1 MKNSNQK
8 RFVGYGDVGGA
19 ILTLLTKRS
28 APANRRI
35 KLLKKRQEH
44 IEPRTLLDLAFR
56 VVGDGLDAGTTTVKQ
71 IMTADPMCVKS
82 DTSAT
87 DALNTMVKKD
97 GDLVGLLDIT
107 KCLYEALDKM
117 ERAYGSSKKLY
128 DALEGV
134 EKEWTGQTNSIMQY
148 MSVLREKMECPDL
161 TSVLDGSLPAEV
173 GMKTS
178 VRDAAKMMRQ
188 FRTTAVLVMEHNMIA
203 GIFTSKDI
211 VLRVIAADLDPSTC
225 SVIRVMTPH
234 PDTATPNTSILEA
247 LKKMY
252 DGHYL
257 NLPVVE
263 GTTIIGMVDVLKLTY
278 ATMEQMCSM
287 KSQDNQD
294 NSGSDNNSGPMWNKF
309 WNSLDGENVDDD
321 VDDNESILSDTIAP
335 SQSAS
340 NIPPSSPNMRISSMR
355 NSGNISPVPEIHPS
369 ESASAVDDKSGIS
382 FPRGHEEN
390 SFTFKFK
397 APNGKAHRFT
407 VDYTSVDN
415 IRSTVLSKLP
425 STIED
430 FTITYI
436 DDDGDN
442 VTMTTDDDVLDAVR
456 IAQRQ
461 NASKVILNIEI
472 KENKNSSLSAA
483 SSPKS
488 RAITNDNDFEEEEDE
503 WNDVNNFN
511 INSMASQGRQTI
523 NRLSSMLPKGGG
535 KGLFTGTGAVLALGT
550 LGFGINASLFNA
562 IKYTRISGVQRKIYN
577 EGTHI
582 MIPWFET
589 PIIYDVRAKPRS
601 IASLTGTKDLQM
613 VNITCRVLSKPKVE
627 ELSTIYRTLG
637 VDYDERVLPS
647 IVNEVLKSVVAQF
660 NVSQLITQREKV
672 SRLVRENLIRRA
684 EKFNIILD
692 DVSITHV
699 AFSPEFTQSVEAK
712 QIAQQ
717 EAQRAFFI
725 VERAK
730 QEKQSIIIKAEGEA
744 KSAELIGEAIK
755 NKPGFIELR
764 KIETARDI
772 ASTLSRSQNR
782 VLLDSDTLL
791 LNVSDPAR

>member
-1 MKNSNQK
+1 
-8 RFVGYGDVGGA
+8 
-19 ILTLLTKRS
+19 
-28 APANRRI
+28 
-35 KLLKKRQEH
+35 
-44 IEPRTLLDLAFR
+44 
-56 VVGDGLDAGTTTVKQ
+56 
-71 IMTADPMCVKS
+71 MTADPMCVKS

-87 DALNTMVKKD
+87 DALNTMVKKGFRHLVN

-511 INSMASQGRQTI
+511 INSKRKRMPRLSVNKDNNKDSGNINLSIPKELLLPGAVLTLALVIVSMASQGRQTI